1 MNDVLE
7 ILNVIDEAEKALPSL
22 RFPWYEPERRTPAEA
37 SAQASLFGASRRAVD
52 RFHSGSSAYWD
63 CRGFILAGV
72 PVGITATALP
82 KQDGGKLLDL
92 VAAYTGR
99 GGLAFVDSGAFGAF
113 VAGERLDF
121 ERDVFPAYD
130 ELVRRCALPGQLR
143 LVMPDVVGNPVA
155 SMELQQRHAGRIRGW
170 IASGAHCIFP
180 LHSPNDSAF
189 LEAIEAVTA
198 GMPYTV
204 GVPSN
209 LEAWSFAELQ
219 RFCAAHKPARIHMLG
234 LGQPKKVEAVAEG
247 VAEVSPDTAISC
259 DSCTLLAHVGHG
271 RRLTDRCQTRLADA
285 VEWIIEDP
293 TAQVPYPDLSTYVC
307 NLLDVPNYLA
317 EADVRRLA
325 QRFELDADE
334 LLEAGSTEGLG
345 AVLWRLDP
353 DEQWFHRELAIFAR
367 DELLRPKLERVLRGP
382 IRAWEVARVAGMA
395 DEELGEVVE

>member
-22 RFPWYEPERRTPAEA
+22 RFPWYEPERRPQAEA
-37 SAQASLFGASRRAVD
+37 SAQASLFGAGRRAVD

-99 GGLAFVDSGAFGAF
+99 GGLVFVDSGAFGAF
-113 VAGERLDF
+113 VAGEGLDF

-130 ELVRRCALPGQLR
+130 ELVRRCARPGQLR

-180 LHSPNDSAF
+180 LHSPSDSAF

-204 GVPSN
+204 GVPLKSG
-209 LEAWSFAELQ
+209 AWSFAELQ
-219 RFCAAHKPARIHMLG
+219 RFCRAHKPARIYMLG
-234 LGQPKKVEAVAEG
+234 LGATKKVEAVAQG
-247 VAEVSPDTAISC
+247 VPQGNS
-259 DSCTLLAHVGHG
+259 
-271 RRLTDRCQTRLADA
+271 
-285 VEWIIEDP
+285 
-293 TAQVPYPDLSTYVC
+293 
-307 NLLDVPNYLA
+307 
-317 EADVRRLA
+317 
-325 QRFELDADE
+325 
-334 LLEAGSTEGLG
+334 
-345 AVLWRLDP
+345 
-353 DEQWFHRELAIFAR
+353 
-367 DELLRPKLERVLRGP
+367 
-382 IRAWEVARVAGMA
+382 
-395 DEELGEVVE
+395 